1 MYYYEL
7 HESDDDLYTDA
18 LLAHEQEFTE
28 EEFLELVLEAREAVV
43 RSFEEDSLVEAIANE
58 LERRHEFVFIDDA
71 RLVASVN
78 VSLVDRDNILATVD
92 AGGSRHHEDDEE
104 DDGDDDEDDEDD
116 RAEDAAEFRTLVVD
130 IDREDLN

>member
-18 LLAHEQEFTE
+18 LLAHDQEFTE
-28 EEFLELVLEAREAVV
+28 EEFLEYVLEAREAVV
-43 RSFEEDSLVEAIANE
+43 NSFEEDSLVEAIANE

-78 VSLVDRDNILATVD
+78 VSLVDQDNILATVD
-92 AGGSRHHEDDEE
+92 AGAGRHGEDEDEDGDGE
-104 DDGDDDEDDEDD
+104 DEDDDEDTEDD
-116 RAEDAAEFRTLVVD
+116 GAFRTLIVD
-130 IDREDLN
+130 LDREERN